1 MKKSTVSKTRQG
13 AWGQESTREMCSGFF
28 NTVFHQGF
36 APHGWTVKAE
46 FYCNILRHLRE
57 KIQHKRPELYWN
69 GCMWILK
76 FTCNFGPNNTMVS
89 LFFSHLLELAPC
101 NLFLFSQ
108 MKFKLKGRCFDCLAG
123 ETCLDNS
130 TWRELTSIAE
140 ALRELYRCT
149 RLFPWGWLVL
159 NRTQSLTFWPPLVY
173 VVGKGASAQ
182 ILIIHMHWWEHL
194 RSCVMVKFTTNF
206 HD

>member
-1 MKKSTVSKTRQG
+1 
-13 AWGQESTREMCSGFF
+13 MCSGFF
-28 NTVFHQGF
+28 NTVVHQEF

-89 LFFSHLLELAPC
+89 LFYSHLLELAPC
-101 NLFLFSQ
+101 NLFLFSK

-123 ETCLDNS
+123 EICLGNS
-130 TWRELTSIAE
+130 SSRELTSIAE
-140 ALRELYRCT
+140 ALREHKTISVGMAGFKSNTVFDFLTTT
-149 RLFPWGWLVL
+149 RICCLER
-159 NRTQSLTFWPPLVY
+159 N
-173 VVGKGASAQ
+173 K
-182 ILIIHMHWWEHL
+182 
-194 RSCVMVKFTTNF
+194 CTNF
-206 HD
+206 NCTYALVRTSPFLCNS